1 MFVTLAELRHRITF
15 CKKEVHTDSEGNII
29 SDGQETSLT
38 LWAKVL
44 PTAAKISDGYVEQ
57 VNEVR
62 YRIVIRYR
70 KDIEIT
76 DVLLWEGKTL
86 EQTAPPYMLDGKKKY
101 LVLEARELV
110 ENGSTQ

>member
-1 MFVTLAELRHRITF
+1 M
-15 CKKEVHTDSEGNII
+15 
-29 SDGQETSLT
+29 
-38 LWAKVL
+38 
-44 PTAAKISDGYVEQ
+44 
-57 VNEVR
+57 R

-70 KDIEIT
+70 TDIEIT

-101 LVLEARELV
+101 LALEARELV

>member
-1 MFVTLAELRHRITF
+1 MFVTLAELRHRVTIKRPT
-15 CKKEVHTDSEGNII
+15 VTIDDEGNII
-29 SDGQETSLT
+29 ENSLADFLT

-57 VNEVR
+57 VNEVH

-70 KDIEIT
+70 TDIEIT
-76 DVLLWEGKTL
+76 DVLLWEGKKL